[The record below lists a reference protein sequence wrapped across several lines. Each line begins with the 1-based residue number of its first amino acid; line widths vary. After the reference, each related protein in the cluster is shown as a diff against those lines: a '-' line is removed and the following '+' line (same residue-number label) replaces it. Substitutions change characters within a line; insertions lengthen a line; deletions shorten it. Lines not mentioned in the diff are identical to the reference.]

1 LCLDG
6 VRMVSPGACP
16 AARSFIACPENPPAD
31 LPDAPSLRNPVKR
44 ARQKDSVFQNVES
57 GVWSARL
64 ASARGAD
71 ASSRTRGGMRWT
83 WRCRR
88 ASDIA
93 ADDEVVW
100 SWRAHAGV
108 KFSRRHAPFEDDG
121 GNKLVHRGER
131 EVSRKALRSEG
142 RSDSA
147 CTCGQRAHAQDFS
160 CAWAVGAAGTR
171 PSLRPR
177 QCQRVSRLASLG
189 RIPSRERGGLP
200 SCLKNRIW
208 KSGIVIAR
216 CIAPTSPPKRVRR
229 EGGSNPECHAVKVG
243 IASLPPSLIELRR
256 TSRSQ

>member
-1 LCLDG
+1 
-6 VRMVSPGACP
+6 MVQPSRPGKRGGRVVTNAGRDAVDANVPIDERRASRTGKSCGPGAP
-16 AARSFIACPENPPAD
+16 MQ
-31 LPDAPSLRNPVKR
+31 APSLR
-44 ARQKDSVFQNVES
+44 E
-57 GVWSARL
+57 GLRL
-64 ASARGAD
+64 
-71 ASSRTRGGMRWT
+71 
-83 WRCRR
+83 
-88 ASDIA
+88 
-93 ADDEVVW
+93 
-100 SWRAHAGV
+100 
-108 KFSRRHAPFEDDG
+108 FEDDR

-160 CAWAVGAAGTR
+160 CACAVGAAGTR